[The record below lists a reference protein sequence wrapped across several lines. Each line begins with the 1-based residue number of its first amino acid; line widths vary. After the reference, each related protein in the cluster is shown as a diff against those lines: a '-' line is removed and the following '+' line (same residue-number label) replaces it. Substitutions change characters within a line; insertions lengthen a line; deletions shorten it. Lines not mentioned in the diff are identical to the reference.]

1 MADKKKSN
9 KSSKTTPNP
18 ALRIDL
24 AETAVSKWIIH
35 PKFSLSEVAASNGI
49 TLREL
54 LLQFKSREEL
64 LSYYYESRWV
74 LFQTLKDQVPN
85 YNEYT
90 VEEKLSNLFYSLID
104 LMSPQKD
111 FVRKTAHSPL
121 FCGFHKAFQKEIRT
135 IFSGKEVSNTIKIA
149 MATPVAEFL
158 WISFMGVLRYWI
170 SDTSSEGENTA
181 ALIDKGVAVVAE
193 LATNPLGDK
202 VIDLGRFLLRE
213 FPLSREWSTK

>member
-1 MADKKKSN
+1 MANKKKSN
-9 KSSKTTPNP
+9 KSSKATPNP
-18 ALRIDL
+18 ALKIDL
-24 AETAVSKWIIH
+24 AETAVSKWMIH
-35 PKFSLSEVAASNGI
+35 PKFSLSEVATAQGL

-54 LLQFKSREEL
+54 LLLFKSREEL

-85 YNEYT
+85 YDDYT

-111 FVRKTAHSPL
+111 FVRKTAHTPL
-121 FCGFHKAFQKEIRT
+121 FCGFRKAFQKEIRT
-135 IFSGKEVSNTIKIA
+135 IFSGKEVSKSTKVA

-158 WISFMGVLRYWI
+158 WVSFMGVLRYWI
-170 SDTSSEGENTA
+170 SDTSTEGENTA

-193 LATNPLGDK
+193 LATNSFGDK

-213 FPLSREWSTK
+213 FPLSKEWGAK